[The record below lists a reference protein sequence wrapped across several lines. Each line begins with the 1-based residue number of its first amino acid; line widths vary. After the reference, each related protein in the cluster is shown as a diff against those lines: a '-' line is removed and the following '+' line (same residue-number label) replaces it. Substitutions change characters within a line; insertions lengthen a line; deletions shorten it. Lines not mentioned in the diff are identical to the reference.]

1 MQMTITKVV
10 SKGNN
15 KNYYGYTDDG
25 RVVEVIKDV
34 VGRFYRCKLIIGE
47 WLVKQWNPL
56 TNFIL
61 IE

>member
-1 MQMTITKVV
+1 MHVKTVV
-10 SKGNN
+10 SKRNGY
-15 KNYYGYTDDG
+15 NYYGYLDDG
-25 RVVEVIKDV
+25 TVVEVIKDV

-56 TNFIL
+56 TNFTL